1 MRVMN
6 PRTMAES
13 QIVLITG
20 TSSGI
25 GRLAAETVARAGHTV
40 YASMRATASRNREK
54 AESLA
59 KLAAAESLALR
70 VIDLDV
76 TRTESV
82 DDAVRTVLQDAG
94 RLDVLVN
101 NAGHMAIGITE
112 AFNEAQIEEQM
123 NVNFMGPARL
133 CRAVLPHMR
142 KSRQGLIIHIS
153 SIVGRVLFPA
163 CAFYCASKFA
173 LEAYAEVLRYE
184 LTGSGVDSVIVQ
196 PGPFPTRLLANSPEP
211 ADLERTHSY
220 EQIAEIRAMFMDVFG
235 KFFASEQSTN
245 PQEVADAISN
255 LIDLPAG
262 QRPLRT
268 VCGPDYGARAIN
280 AYVAPVQAEVLR
292 ALGMS
297 EMAKRA
303 LGDRDARS
311 DLREQTQ
318 TTDAA

>member
-6 PRTMAES
+6 LKTLAES
-13 QIVLITG
+13 QVVLITG

-40 YASMRATASRNREK
+40 YASMRETASRNREM

-59 KLAAAESLALR
+59 KLAAAESLQLR

-76 TRTESV
+76 TQTESV
-82 DDAVRTVLQDAG
+82 NEAVHTVLQEAG
-94 RLDVLVN
+94 RLDVVVN

-112 AFNEAQIEEQM
+112 AFSEAQAEEQM
-123 NVNFMGPARL
+123 NVNFLGPVRL

-142 KSRQGLIIHIS
+142 QRRQGLIVQVS

-211 ADLERTHSY
+211 ADHERTRSY
-220 EQIAEIRAMFMDVFG
+220 EQIAEIRAMFMEVFG
-235 KFFASEQSTN
+235 RFFASEQSTN
-245 PQEVADAISN
+245 PQEVADAISG
-255 LIDLPAG
+255 LIGMPAG

-280 AYVAPVQAEVLR
+280 TYTTPIQAEVLR
-292 ALGMS
+292 ALGMP

-303 LGDRDARS
+303 IGSAGDPSER
-311 DLREQTQ
+311 REQTE